1 MFARILAVVLATIL
15 LLTVGFGAIGAFAMR
30 QERTSARLEALT
42 AQAREIAWLAASD
55 STSPFPFFSSVTG
68 SRGNY
73 LEHKAREVYDTY
85 GAYIMVVDR
94 YGRVMD
100 NLSTALRED
109 PDFAT
114 SLNRDELG
122 DELSRV
128 LQGEE
133 VILRTQ
139 VQGAS
144 IFTVGVPYVR
154 SEQVLGAVLIRTPA
168 QQVEGSVW
176 EFILP
181 VAGIA
186 LGVFL
191 LATLILSLYLRRVMK
206 PLRTLTAAADAM
218 AGGDFSLRVQQDNAS
233 PEVGALASAFNTMSE
248 KLADIERSRREF
260 VANVSHELRSP
271 LTSINGFVQGMEDG
285 TIPPE
290 EHGKYLHI
298 VAEEGQRL
306 SRLVGDLLALSR
318 LERDD
323 AALELSDFDLCELM
337 RRAVIRRVND
347 LEAKRIEPTF
357 DFDPDPCPVTA
368 DRGRIE
374 EVVVNLM
381 DNAIKFTP
389 EGGHITLRIRQEKK
403 KVTAE
408 VQDNGI
414 GIREEDLPRVFDRF
428 FTADRAHTSGK
439 GTGLGLSICQRVLE
453 MHGERIWVSDTREGE
468 GTTFSFTL
476 PAA

>member
-1 MFARILAVVLATIL
+1 
-15 LLTVGFGAIGAFAMR
+15 
-30 QERTSARLEALT
+30 
-42 AQAREIAWLAASD
+42 
-55 STSPFPFFSSVTG
+55 
-68 SRGNY
+68 
-73 LEHKAREVYDTY
+73 
-85 GAYIMVVDR
+85 MVVDR

-100 NLSTALRED
+100 NLTTALRED

-122 DELSRV
+122 NELSRV
-128 LQGEE
+128 VQGEE

-139 VQGAS
+139 LQGAS

-154 SEQVLGAVLIRTPA
+154 SEQVQGAVLIRTPA

-191 LATLILSLYLRRVMK
+191 IATCILSLYLRRVMK
-206 PLRTLTAAADAM
+206 PLRTLTEAADAM
-218 AGGDFSLRVQQDNAS
+218 AGGDFSVRVQPDNAS

-248 KLADIERSRREF
+248 KLADIERGRREF

-290 EHGKYLHI
+290 DHGKYLHI

-306 SRLVGDLLALSR
+306 SKLVGELLSLSR
-318 LERDD
+318 LERED
-323 AALELSDFDLCELM
+323 AALERTQFDLCELM

-357 DFDPDPCPVTA
+357 DFDPDPCPVNA
-368 DRGRIE
+368 DRDRIE
-374 EVVVNLM
+374 EVVINLM

-389 EGGHITLRIRQEKK
+389 EGGRIALRVRQEKK
-403 KVTAE
+403 KVIAE

-414 GIREEDLPRVFDRF
+414 GIREEDLPRLFDRF
-428 FTADRAHTSGK
+428 FTADWASP
-439 GTGLGLSICQRVLE
+439 SA
-453 MHGERIWVSDTREGE
+453 S
-468 GTTFSFTL
+468 
-476 PAA
+476 A